1 LSNDFPTEPDAP
13 RENSPPPPGIG
24 GVLRERHHLL
34 QRRGQRR
41 GHGGVPAHG
50 AGAVELEPGVETAE
64 VKVVSTLGHHPQH
77 LRILVVA
84 ETDGARGV
92 VAAVF
97 GEGELGVG
105 VYDGL
110 FEAGDS
116 VVLSGAVV
124 VVLGDEDN
132 AWENDAIRGVGV
144 VAAAAVVVVVVA
156 VAEGAAAEVGGE
168 DEGGDEEEDSEG
180 DGDGVAEAE
189 VGEVRGGGWRGE
201 GVEGGH

>member
-1 LSNDFPTEPDAP
+1 MTTTPYGSIIRKP
-13 RENSPPPPGIG
+13 ENINIG
-24 GVLRERHHLL
+24 GVLRERHDLL
-34 QRRGQRR
+34 KRRGQRR

-64 VKVVSTLGHHPQH
+64 VKVVSTLGHHSQH
-77 LRILVVA
+77 LRILVLA

-97 GEGELGVG
+97 REGKLGVG

-132 AWENDAIRGVGV
+132 AREDDAIRGVGV
-144 VAAAAVVVVVVA
+144 VAATAVVVVA

>member
-1 LSNDFPTEPDAP
+1 M
-13 RENSPPPPGIG
+13 
-24 GVLRERHHLL
+24 
-34 QRRGQRR
+34 
-41 GHGGVPAHG
+41 
-50 AGAVELEPGVETAE
+50 
-64 VKVVSTLGHHPQH
+64 STLGHHSQH
-77 LRILVVA
+77 LRILVLA

-97 GEGELGVG
+97 HEGELGVG
-105 VYDGL
+105 VYDCL
-110 FEAGDS
+110 FEPGDG

-124 VVLGDEDN
+124 VVLGDENN
-132 AWENDAIRGVGV
+132 AREDDAIRGVGV
-144 VAAAAVVVVVVA
+144 VAAAAVVVVA

-201 GVEGGH
+201 GVQGGH

>member
-1 LSNDFPTEPDAP
+1 M
-13 RENSPPPPGIG
+13 
-24 GVLRERHHLL
+24 
-34 QRRGQRR
+34 
-41 GHGGVPAHG
+41 
-50 AGAVELEPGVETAE
+50 
-64 VKVVSTLGHHPQH
+64 STLGHHSKH
-77 LRILVVA
+77 LRILVLA

-97 GEGELGVG
+97 REGELGVG

-110 FEAGDS
+110 FEAGDG
-116 VVLSGAVV
+116 VVLTGAVV

-132 AWENDAIRGVGV
+132 AREDDAIRGVGV
-144 VAAAAVVVVVVA
+144 VAATALVVVA
-156 VAEGAAAEVGGE
+156 VAEGAAAEIGGE

>member
-1 LSNDFPTEPDAP
+1 
-13 RENSPPPPGIG
+13 
-24 GVLRERHHLL
+24 
-34 QRRGQRR
+34 
-41 GHGGVPAHG
+41 
-50 AGAVELEPGVETAE
+50 
-64 VKVVSTLGHHPQH
+64 VSTLGHHPQH
-77 LRILVVA
+77 LRILVLA

-92 VAAVF
+92 KAAVF
-97 GEGELGVG
+97 RKGELGVG

-110 FEAGDS
+110 LEAGDG

-132 AWENDAIRGVGV
+132 ARENDAIRGVGV
-144 VAAAAVVVVVVA
+144 VAAAAAVVVVA
-156 VAEGAAAEVGGE
+156 VAQGAAAEVGGE